1 LNNVMPPLRII
12 PLGGLGEIGK
22 NMMAVEYGDDIVVID
37 CGVQFPDED
46 MPGVDL
52 IIPDVSYLVER
63 ADRVKAILI
72 THGHEDHIGALP
84 FILPQINVPVY
95 APRLAHGLISVKLN
109 DRRPTRG
116 AVVEAIEPGI
126 GYQFGD
132 TLRATW
138 FRVCHSIPDAM
149 GIAIETP
156 RGLVVHTGDFKIDHT
171 PVDGR
176 TIDLATLARHGAGG
190 VLLLLSDSTYAEVPG
205 YTQSERVVGE
215 ALDRAIADAPGRVMV
230 ATFASLISRVQQVV
244 DAAEHAHRKVGIV
257 GRSMEDNVAVA
268 TEMGYLKIPPG
279 ILQNLSEL
287 RQLPPNEVVLL
298 TTGSQG
304 EPTSAL
310 VRIANKDHRDIS
322 VLEGDTVIISATP
335 IPGNELGVGRT
346 IDNLMRQ
353 GATVLYDRISTVHV
367 HGHASQEELKMMLNL
382 VRPRYFVP
390 VHGEYRHLM
399 AHAQLAWDVGVAES
413 GIFVLEDGDVLELSE
428 DGARVEEKVPARRIY
443 VDGANR
449 RDHRSQVFRQRRTLS
464 KDGVVVVVLSTD
476 KESGRVVGEPK
487 AVASGFMEDSETEE
501 LFQDLALT
509 LSRTLAGD
517 PGLADQ
523 PDRLKS
529 KMRETAREFL
539 ASETNRR
546 PIIFWK
552 CDWFPDHLFS
562 LVVRNGRTRWHDPL
576 PKADEPLRHLLEILS
591 KPGPPPPSTAW

>member
-1 LNNVMPPLRII
+1 LSDVTTPLRII

-22 NMMAVEYGDDIVVID
+22 NMMAVEYGDDIVVVD
-37 CGVQFPDED
+37 CGVQFPEED

-63 ADRVKAILI
+63 ADKVRAILI

-84 FILPQINVPVY
+84 FVLPQLNVPVY

-109 DRRPTRG
+109 ERRPTRG
-116 AVVEAIEPGI
+116 AVIEAIEPGI
-126 GYQFGD
+126 GYQFGEN
-132 TLRATW
+132 LRATW

-176 TIDLATLARHGAGG
+176 TFDLATLARYGSGG
-190 VLLLLSDSTYAEVPG
+190 VLLLCSDSTYAEMPG

-244 DAAEHAHRKVGIV
+244 DAAERSNRKVGIV
-257 GRSMEDNVAVA
+257 GRSMEANVAVA

-279 ILQNLSEL
+279 MLQPLSEL

-367 HGHASQEELKMMLNL
+367 HGHASQEELKMVLNL
-382 VRPRYFVP
+382 VRPKYFVP
-390 VHGEYRHLM
+390 IHGEYRHLM
-399 AHAQLAWDVGVAES
+399 AHAQIAWDVGVAES

-428 DGARVEEKVPARRIY
+428 DGARVEEKVSARRIFI
-443 VDGANR
+443 DGLNR
-449 RDHRSQVFRQRRTLS
+449 RDDRSQVFRQRRTLS
-464 KDGVVVVVLSTD
+464 KDGVVVVVLNTD
-476 KESGRVVGEPK
+476 KESGRLVGDPK

-501 LFQDLALT
+501 LFKDLSLT

-517 PGLADQ
+517 PSLAEQ

-539 ASETNRR
+539 AKETNRR
-546 PIIFWK
+546 PIII
-552 CDWFPDHLFS
+552 P
-562 LVVRNGRTRWHDPL
+562 VV
-576 PKADEPLRHLLEILS
+576 LEV
-591 KPGPPPPSTAW
+591 